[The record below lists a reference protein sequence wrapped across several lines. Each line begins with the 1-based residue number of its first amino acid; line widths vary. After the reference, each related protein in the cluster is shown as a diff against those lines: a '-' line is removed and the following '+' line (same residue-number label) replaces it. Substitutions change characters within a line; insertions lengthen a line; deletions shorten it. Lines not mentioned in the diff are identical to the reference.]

1 MEGGRGGHAPWT
13 VTTQDK
19 ARRLGTGSE
28 WSRRDAPEHTGRH
41 LTGCGSDCDRS
52 SFSAGSRTSRK
63 GERFDQKQRRAGAER
78 EGHAAIALFLEKTAF
93 LLTECLPQL
102 ARADPKCHKCCK
114 CLILLA
120 RETGLEPATSGVTGR
135 RSNQLSYS
143 PAWDRAGTA
152 QRVAD

>member
-63 GERFDQKQRRAGAER
+63 GERFDQKR
-78 EGHAAIALFLEKTAF
+78 ENREVHAAIALFLENSVSAYRVLTTA
-93 LLTECLPQL
+93 
-102 ARADPKCHKCCK
+102 
-114 CLILLA
+114 
-120 RETGLEPATSGVTGR
+120 G
-135 RSNQLSYS
+135 
-143 PAWDRAGTA
+143 AG
-152 QRVAD
+152 